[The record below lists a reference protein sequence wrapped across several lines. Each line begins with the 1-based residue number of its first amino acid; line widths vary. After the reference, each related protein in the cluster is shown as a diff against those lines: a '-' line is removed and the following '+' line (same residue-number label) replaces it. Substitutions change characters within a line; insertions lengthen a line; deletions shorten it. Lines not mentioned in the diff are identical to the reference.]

1 MSRLTAAAHPRRVF
15 RSASL
20 SLLALILCAAPRV
33 LAAQARI
40 VLRVAHLIDGKGGT
54 RDNVAL
60 VIEGSRIAR
69 ITSGDDTTT
78 GPITYDLQ
86 QLTLMPGLIDTH
98 VHIDSHFGRD
108 GRMPTEMESQLD
120 RVVAAGQNSEVTL
133 RAGFTT
139 VQSIGAPPDIELR
152 YGIGHGDF
160 LGPRVLTSVSQL
172 TDTRM
177 TPDQIRAWV
186 RTMVARGA
194 DVIKIFASKSIREG
208 GGQTLSDA
216 QIRAACEEAKLAG
229 KRTWVHSHSASA
241 ARAASLAGCT
251 TIAHGSQ
258 LTDRE
263 FTLMAQRGT
272 YFEPNIG
279 LVSQNYLENKQ
290 RYLGTGNYTEDG
302 FKKTEE
308 GIPLK
313 LEMFKRAMR
322 HKDLKIIMGTDATAG
337 AHGQNARE
345 IIYRVQV
352 AGQPAMDAI
361 VAATSLNAE
370 ALGLSDKIGTVAPGM
385 EADLIAVDG
394 NPLTDITSLQRVV
407 FVMKGGRVY
416 RNGREGVRLIDRL
429 GPTVINGGSVVA
441 TSIPLDSIRAAMVR
455 ATALGS
461 GAQIQIATIVQQDS
475 AAIPL
480 SQYPTIAPRVSRLRL
495 EPAELRLAV
504 GDTVLV
510 PGRVTVSA
518 VDSAGTILGKL
529 STYDLTIV
537 TGSAPVISPSP
548 GSPRQFIAQRKGE
561 TTVMLAFPRALWTK
575 SGEPPKAEL
584 RVVVN

>member
-1 MSRLTAAAHPRRVF
+1 MSPSIAAVRTRRVH
-15 RSASL
+15 RAVT
-20 SLLALILCAAPRV
+20 LALALGAAPSV

-40 VLRVAHLIDGKGGT
+40 VIRAGRLIDGKGGV
-54 RDNVAL
+54 REDVAV
-60 VIEGSRIAR
+60 VIDGSRITR

-86 QLTLMPGLIDTH
+86 RLTLMPGLIDTH

-108 GRMPTEMESQLD
+108 GRIPTEMESQLD
-120 RVVAAGQNSEVTL
+120 RVIAGGQNAEVTL

-139 VQSIGAPPDIELR
+139 VQSVGAPPDVELR

-160 LGPRVLTSVSQL
+160 VGPRLLTSVSQL
-172 TDTRM
+172 TDTKM
-177 TPDQIRAWV
+177 TPEQIRQWV

-216 QIRAACEEAKLAG
+216 QISAACDEAKRAG
-229 KRTWVHSHSASA
+229 KRTWVHAHSASA
-241 ARAASLAGCT
+241 ARAATLAGCT

-263 FTLMAQRGT
+263 FTLMAQHGT
-272 YFEPNIG
+272 YFEPNVG

-290 RYLGTGNYTEDG
+290 RYLGIGTYTEDG
-302 FKKTEE
+302 FRKTEE

-313 LEMFKRAMR
+313 LAMFKRAMQ

-345 IIYRVQV
+345 IMYRVQV

-370 ALGLSDKIGTVAPGM
+370 ALGMADRIGAIAPGM

-394 NPLTDITSLQRVV
+394 DPVADITALQRVV

-416 RNGREGVRLIDRL
+416 RNGREGSRMIFS
-429 GPTVINGGSVVA
+429 P
-441 TSIPLDSIRAAMVR
+441 TSILPNVAALDSIRAAVAR
-455 ATALGS
+455 S
-461 GAQIQIATIVQQDS
+461 GMTGVQVQIATIMRQDS
-475 AAIPL
+475 VGIPL
-480 SQYPTIAPRVSRLRL
+480 SRYPTIAARVARVHV
-495 EPAELRLAV
+495 EPAEVRLGV
-504 GDTVLV
+504 GDTLLV
-510 PGRVTVSA
+510 PSRVTVSA
-518 VDSAGTILGKL
+518 VDSGGVSLGTL
-529 STYDLTIV
+529 SAFDLTLV
-537 TGSAPVISPSP
+537 SGPAPIIMPDPNST
-548 GSPRQFIAQRKGE
+548 RRYIAQRKGE
-561 TTVMLAFPRALWTK
+561 TTVTVAFPRGLWTK
-575 SGEPPKAEL
+575 SGEPPAAQLK
-584 RVVVN
+584 VVVR

>member
-1 MSRLTAAAHPRRVF
+1 MSPSTAVAPLHRVLRAAT
-15 RSASL
+15 
-20 SLLALILCAAPRV
+20 LALAVCAAPSV
-33 LAAQARI
+33 VTAQARI
-40 VLRVAHLIDGKGGT
+40 VIRAGHLIDGKGGV

-60 VIEGSRIAR
+60 VVEGSRIAR

-86 QLTLMPGLIDTH
+86 HLTLMPGLIDTH

-108 GRMPTEMESQLD
+108 GRIPTEMESQLD
-120 RVVAAGQNSEVTL
+120 RVVAAGQNAEVTL

-139 VQSIGAPPDIELR
+139 VQSIGAPPDVELR

-172 TDTRM
+172 TDTKL
-177 TPDQIRAWV
+177 TPVEIRQWV

-229 KRTWVHSHSASA
+229 KRTWVHAHSASA
-241 ARAASLAGCT
+241 ARAAVAAGCT
-251 TIAHGSQ
+251 TVAHGSQ

-263 FTLMAQRGT
+263 FTLMAQHGT

-290 RYLGTGNYTEDG
+290 RYLGVGTYTEEG

-313 LEMFKRAMR
+313 LEMFKRAIR

-352 AGQPAMDAI
+352 AGQRAMDAI
-361 VAATSLNAE
+361 IAATSLNAE
-370 ALGLSDKIGTVAPGM
+370 ALGLGDRIGTVAPGM

-394 NPLTDITSLQRVV
+394 DPVTDITALQRVV

-416 RNGREGVRLIDRL
+416 RNGREGTRLIDGRL
-429 GPTVINGGSVVA
+429 GVSIIGPSSVLPNVTVIDSLRAAIARTGAGIGRVQVA
-441 TSIPLDSIRAAMVR
+441 TIMR
-455 ATALGS
+455 
-461 GAQIQIATIVQQDS
+461 QDS
-475 AAIPL
+475 LGIPL
-480 SQYPTIAPRVSRLRL
+480 SRYPEIVPRVARIRL
-495 EPAELRLAV
+495 EPAEIRLAV
-504 GDTVLV
+504 GDTMVV
-510 PGRVTVSA
+510 PSRVVVSA
-518 VDSAGTILGKL
+518 LDSAGVLLGTLSAYDYTIMMGP
-529 STYDLTIV
+529 D
-537 TGSAPVISPSP
+537 PVITTDPS
-548 GSPRQFIAQRKGE
+548 STRQFIGQRKGDA
-561 TTVMLAFPRALWTK
+561 TVTFAFPRGLWTK
-575 SGEPPKAEL
+575 PGEPPKAEL
-584 RVVVN
+584 KIIVN

>member
-1 MSRLTAAAHPRRVF
+1 MSRSTAVATLRRVLRPVTFALALAAAT
-15 RSASL
+15 
-20 SLLALILCAAPRV
+20 AP

-40 VLRVAHLIDGKGGT
+40 VLRAGRLIDGVGGV
-54 RDNVAL
+54 RENVAI
-60 VIEGSRIAR
+60 VIEGSKIAR
-69 ITSGDDTTT
+69 ITSGDDTST
-78 GPITYDLQ
+78 GPITYDLH
-86 QLTLMPGLIDTH
+86 QLTLMPGMIDTH

-139 VQSIGAPPDIELR
+139 IQSIGAPPDIELR

-172 TDTRM
+172 TDTRL

-208 GGQTLSDA
+208 GGQTLSDE
-216 QIRAACEEAKLAG
+216 QIRAACDEARAAG
-229 KRTWVHSHSASA
+229 KRTWIHAHSASA
-241 ARAASLAGCT
+241 ARAAVAAGCT

-290 RYLGTGNYTEDG
+290 RYLGTGNYTEEG
-302 FKKTEE
+302 FKATED
-308 GIPLK
+308 GIALK
-313 LEMFKRAMR
+313 LAMFKRAIT

-352 AGQPAMDAI
+352 GGQPAMDAI

-370 ALGLSDKIGTVAPGM
+370 ALGMGDRIGRVAPGY

-394 NPLTDITSLQRVV
+394 DPVADITALQRVA
-407 FVMKGGRVY
+407 FVMKAGRVY
-416 RNGREGVRLIDRL
+416 RNGREGGRLLDARL
-429 GPTVINGGSVVA
+429 GPTIIMNSNVGSL
-441 TSIPLDSIRAAMVR
+441 SIPLDSIRAAMAR
-455 ATALGS
+455 ASGSS
-461 GAQIQIATIVQQDS
+461 GAIVQIATIIQQDS
-475 AAIPL
+475 TAIPL
-480 SQYPTIAPRVSRLRL
+480 SRYPSLVPRIAGIRADPS
-495 EPAELRLAV
+495 ELRVAV

-510 PGRVTVSA
+510 PKRVTVSA
-518 VDSAGTILGKL
+518 MDTAGASIGRLSAFDYTL
-529 STYDLTIV
+529 V
-537 TGSAPVISPSP
+537 TGATAAIIAPDPNTAQ
-548 GSPRQFIAQRKGE
+548 QFIARRAG
-561 TTVMLAFPRALWTK
+561 TATVTLAFPRGLWTK
-575 SGEPPKAEL
+575 SGEPPATTL
-584 RVVVN
+584 TIVVK

>member
-1 MSRLTAAAHPRRVF
+1 MHSSAAAARSRRVL
-15 RSASL
+15 RHVT
-20 SLLALILCAAPRV
+20 LALALCAAPAV
-33 LAAQARI
+33 LPAQARI
-40 VLRVAHLIDGKGGT
+40 VIRAGRLLDGKGGV
-54 RDNVAL
+54 RQNVAL
-60 VIEGSRIAR
+60 VVEGSRIAR

-108 GRMPTEMESQLD
+108 GRMPTELESQLD
-120 RVVAAGQNSEVTL
+120 RVVAAGQNAEVTL

-139 VQSIGAPPDIELR
+139 VQSLGAPPDVELR

-160 LGPRVLTSVSQL
+160 LGPRLLTSVSQL
-172 TDTRM
+172 TDSKM
-177 TPDQIRAWV
+177 TPQQIRAWV

-194 DVIKIFASKSIREG
+194 DVIKIFASKSIRDG
-208 GGQTLSDA
+208 GGQTLTDA
-216 QIRAACEEAKLAG
+216 QIRAACDEARLAG
-229 KRTWVHSHSASA
+229 KRTWVHAHSASA
-241 ARAASLAGCT
+241 ARAATLAGCT

-313 LEMFKRAMR
+313 LAMFKRALQ
-322 HKDLKIIMGTDATAG
+322 HKDLKILMGTDATAG

-361 VAATSLNAE
+361 VAATSLNAQ
-370 ALGLSDKIGTVAPGM
+370 ALGMADRIGSVAPGM

-394 NPLTDITSLQRVV
+394 DPVADITALQRVI
-407 FVMKGGRVY
+407 FVMKGGREY
-416 RNGREGVRLIDRL
+416 RNGREGARLMDRV
-429 GPTVINGGSVVA
+429 GGANGQMLVLPNV
-441 TSIPLDSIRAAMVR
+441 TILDSIRASIVR
-455 ATALGS
+455 SGIAT
-461 GAQIQIATIVQQDS
+461 GASVQIATIMRQDS
-475 AAIPL
+475 VGVSMAR
-480 SQYPTIAPRVSRLRL
+480 YPEIVPRVARVRL
-495 EPAELRLAV
+495 EPAELRLSV
-504 GDTVLV
+504 GDTVNL
-510 PGRVTVSA
+510 PKRVTVSA
-518 VDSAGTILGKL
+518 VDSAGGTVAVL
-529 STYDLTIV
+529 SAFDYTLV
-537 TGSAPVISPSP
+537 TGSLPPVVAD
-548 GSPRQFIAQRKGE
+548 PRSTRQLIAQRRGE
-561 TTVMLAFPRALWTK
+561 STVTISFPRGLWAKPT
-575 SGEPPKAEL
+575 EPPSAVL
-584 RVVVN
+584 RLVVN